1 MSPASRGPE
10 AAQDSPPPLPRGAQS
25 RAHTPGDGAAG
36 AQEVPGP
43 PRAPP
48 PRRRGSLERRRAPG
62 GRAGGGRAV
71 TTRRCG
77 AAGPRGK
84 RQAGVSRLLLH
95 SGLSKSVWTAECA
108 SLALRGRTGTQRA
121 LLSSAGPSC
130 EERPLSRA
138 GGPGRRCTLQ
148 CPRRAAEGP
157 PSGLSARISGDSR
170 LHVLRYFMSRAVAAP
185 AA

>member
-1 MSPASRGPE
+1 MGPE
-10 AAQDSPPPLPRGAQS
+10 GEPTHQGTVLPAPRRSQVHPALPLPEGEAPWNGGA
-25 RAHTPGDGAAG
+25 R
-36 AQEVPGP
+36 
-43 PRAPP
+43 
-48 PRRRGSLERRRAPG
+48 
-62 GRAGGGRAV
+62 RAGGQAEDAQSQRGGAGRP
-71 TTRRCG
+71 G
-77 AAGPRGK
+77 GPAAGK

-95 SGLSKSVWTAECA
+95 SGLSESVWTAECA
-108 SLALRGRTGTQRA
+108 PPRAPRLDWHTKSALVRRGPRVRRKA
-121 LLSSAGPSC
+121 IVP
-130 EERPLSRA
+130 A